1 MASSLGSARRQLLL
15 EGELL
20 EGDLE
25 GDAFMGGAE
34 RAPSPGTFAETR
46 ASLERKKR
54 AGAGGGEGG
63 AGAEVGAAQL
73 DLAPPPPGAA
83 PGAAQAAAPAVRPS
97 HGWTREEP
105 GQRPHG
111 ETPRRGSL
119 SVGHGEASGGG
130 VLALRTPQAGEAHG
144 GGDEERAVPP
154 MHGEYL
160 KMIIDMS
167 TSRDVQDAVED
178 PDDFQVIAPSP

>member
-15 EGELL
+15 EG
-20 EGDLE
+20 DLE
-25 GDAFMGGAE
+25 GDALMSGGE

-46 ASLERKKR
+46 AALERKKR

-63 AGAEVGAAQL
+63 GEGGAGAEVGTAQL
-73 DLAPPPPGAA
+73 ALAPPPAGAA
-83 PGAAQAAAPAVRPS
+83 PGAAQGAAQAVRPS
-97 HGWTREEP
+97 RGRTRGEA
-105 GQRPHG
+105 GQRPHA

-130 VLALRTPQAGEAHG
+130 VLALRTPQPGEPHEN
-144 GGDEERAVPP
+144 GDEERAAPP
-154 MHGEYL
+154 VHGEYL

-167 TSRDVQDAVED
+167 ASRDVQDAVDD